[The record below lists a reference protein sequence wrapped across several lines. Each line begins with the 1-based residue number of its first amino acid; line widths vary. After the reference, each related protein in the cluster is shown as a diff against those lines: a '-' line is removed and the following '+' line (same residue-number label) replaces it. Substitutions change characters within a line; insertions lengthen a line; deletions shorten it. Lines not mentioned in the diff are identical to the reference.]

1 MGFMSKFVVLVIVVS
16 VAVYVFPRK
25 EKYVGVN
32 LHGVN
37 HTADVFS
44 FYLMDP
50 EEPERISGGSGLIDP
65 YGAGGIS
72 CCALLPRVWAPG
84 VKLQIHVTHY
94 PKPPSNGKR
103 VEIKE
108 TINAE
113 VPEYSDGQPGEF
125 WVLRM
130 PDGKLDVVSSNY
142 QPDHEKWP
150 GKLKGWPVPSIEY
163 RRERWE
169 LYRKIEADNVEQ
181 FEGALK
187 KLETSPLEFA
197 EENWLF
203 TREHDPHGLK
213 GFAGPADPL
222 YLAELKASYTKTLE
236 LSKQDLQRIMEQ
248 RP

>member
-1 MGFMSKFVVLVIVVS
+1 MGFISKFVVLAVIV
-16 VAVYVFPRK
+16 AAAIYVFPRE

-44 FYLMDP
+44 FYLRDP
-50 EEPERISGGSGLIDP
+50 EKPERISGGSGLIDP

-72 CCALLPRVWAPG
+72 CCAVLPRVWVPG
-84 VKLQIHVTHY
+84 VKLQIHITHY
-94 PKPPSNGKR
+94 PKPTPNGKR

-108 TINAE
+108 TIDTE

-130 PDGKLDVVSSNY
+130 PDGKVEVVSSNY
-142 QPDHEKWP
+142 QPNHEKWP
-150 GKLKGWPVPSIEY
+150 GKLKGWPEPSVEY

-169 LYRKIEADNVEQ
+169 LFRKIEADNVEK

-187 KLETSPLEFA
+187 KLDKNPLEFA
-197 EENWLF
+197 KENWRF
-203 TREHDPHGLK
+203 TSEHVPHDLK
-213 GFAGPADPL
+213 GFAGPDDPL
-222 YLAELKASYTKTLE
+222 YLSELKAKYTQTLE
-236 LSKQDLQRIMEQ
+236 LSKQDLQRIMEEK
-248 RP
+248 P